1 MSRLKYSDVKR
12 FLESELA
19 WYSKMSKQYSDQMGE
34 LTAASAEYEQIS
46 NMKLCSDLNKITVKG
61 IIARF
66 EMEFIEYNDEE
77 YVDE

>member
-1 MSRLKYSDVKR
+1 MSGLKYSDVKR

-34 LTAASAEYEQIS
+34 LTAASAEYEHIS
-46 NMKLCSDLNKITVKG
+46 EMKLCNDLNKITVKG

-66 EMEFIEYNDEE
+66 EIMFGEYNDEE
-77 YVDE
+77 YANE